1 MGILDLLGESNYFYM
16 MHLGPFR
23 ARDSLEYWNH
33 ARKNNMIGLAHEEN
47 VPKKWD
53 SLSDSEKKRLFE
65 EHPRIATQFR
75 MFCNEMMKGD
85 IVLILGGRHWLRGV
99 AQIAKDNY
107 RFDANPQRTN
117 NLNQRIEESFFGH
130 IRDVRWL
137 KGYGTYDP
145 LALGDK
151 ILGLDN
157 ILTRVPRGSRLW
169 KILTDLD
176 SISLAQLSQYVF

>member
-1 MGILDLLGESNYFYM
+1 

-23 ARDSLEYWNH
+23 ARDSSEYWNQ
-33 ARKNNMIGLAHEEN
+33 ARRSNIIGLAHEEN

-65 EHPRIATQFR
+65 QNPRIAAQFR

-99 AQIAKDNY
+99 AQITKDNY
-107 RFDANPQRTN
+107 RFEANPQRIN
-117 NLNQRIEESFFGH
+117 PLNQRIEESLFGH

-137 KGYGTYDP
+137 KGYGTYNP

-151 ILGLDN
+151 ILGLEN
-157 ILTRVPRGSRLW
+157 ILTRVPRSSKLW
-169 KILTDLD
+169 GILTDLD
-176 SISLAQLSQYVF
+176 SLSLEQLSQYMF